1 MGGNSSNN
9 NSGNNNNRSR
19 NAPPNAQQQSQS
31 RSNAMIYPGNRL
43 NSSVPPSTSL
53 PSSTSSG
60 GSLPTH
66 PQGASQQQTTS
77 AQSNNPVFRGSL
89 PGQTSSS
96 STSSSMSPPSTNTVS
111 VHRPGA
117 YAVSRTATGPAQVY
131 KVVVPQGVRPGAEFT
146 VHAGNRRVRVRCP
159 PTSRPGHSLQIT
171 LPPEPQTHHLLLKMA
186 PLTSSSSTGVSSGG
200 AHPMTP
206 EVQQVN
212 RQAQASGGTAQT
224 FLVTIPPNIYP
235 GTSSEV
241 WCLCSARLNEQGCS
255 GVAVWKKIIL
265 IQNFHTFHS
274 PLFLSFT
281 SHSTSTIYPCY
292 VLT

>member
-1 MGGNSSNN
+1 MPLFRIMGGNSSSNN
-9 NSGNNNNRSR
+9 NGGNNHRSR
-19 NAPPNAQQQSQS
+19 NQNAPQQQSQS

-43 NSSVPPSTSL
+43 NASAPPSTSL
-53 PSSTSSG
+53 PPSSASSAA

-89 PGQTSSS
+89 PGQSSASSS
-96 STSSSMSPPSTNTVS
+96 SMPHSTSTSSNTVS

-186 PLTSSSSTGVSSGG
+186 PLTSSTGSGTSEGG

-235 GTSSEV
+235 GM
-241 WCLCSARLNEQGCS
+241 
-255 GVAVWKKIIL
+255 
-265 IQNFHTFHS
+265 
-274 PLFLSFT
+274 
-281 SHSTSTIYPCY
+281 
-292 VLT
+292 